1 MWAKAEDKRG
11 FDRGEK
17 MDEEQVKS
25 INWSVVGKILKKRI
39 VWIVAVAA
47 VVAIVAGLL
56 FAFVLND
63 GKDTYSLSFDLR
75 TPGSLGTYPDG
86 TPFSVQSLIFEE
98 NLQAVKD
105 AGGEKFADIN
115 LENLPENAFTIT
127 DNSVNGEGEAQSY
140 AVRYTITAKS
150 GMFSSY
156 EQGNEFLIALLNNY
170 VNESNSR
177 LASRDY
183 TAWEKTYANATT
195 YDAAISTLRSQY
207 DSVLASY
214 DALISTRAYADH
226 IVEGETVAQHRA
238 DAAADISARLTA
250 LSEWQTTD
258 KYVMKGNE
266 IFADSEAK
274 SLMDSYA
281 LNSAKIDDLKTQ
293 LSDLLKMYGYGE
305 ENNGLT
311 SSALDTFESFH
322 STIASLTQS
331 NTTIANTLGKLGY
344 TLDAESGTWA
354 KADQENYNSA
364 PERFLTELDAVK
376 GMIVA
381 STAEMKTVEASVY
394 DEFTDVK
401 LMQGRADVAGGGT
414 SPIIVAVLC
423 FVLAAAAM
431 CLIFLL
437 AEYGKL
443 KREVEGAEAAAKA
456 EVKPEITFTD
466 KKDEK
471 EDLLSEAAATETD
484 EEEK

>member
-11 FDRGEK
+11 FDRGEI

-39 VWIVAVAA
+39 VWIVAVAV

-150 GMFSSY
+150 GVFSSY

-177 LASRDY
+177 LADRDY

-226 IVEGETVAQHRA
+226 VVEGETVAQHRA

-258 KYVMKGNE
+258 KYVMQGNE
-266 IFADSEAK
+266 IFADREAE

-281 LNSAKIDDLKTQ
+281 LNSAKIDDLTAQ
-293 LSDLLKMYGYGE
+293 LTKLIGVYGE
-305 ENNGLT
+305 KLS

-344 TLDAESGTWA
+344 TLDASGTTWN
-354 KADQENYNSA
+354 KADQENYNLA
-364 PERFLTELDAVK
+364 PDEFRTELDAVK

-437 AEYGKL
+437 AEYGKV

>member
-11 FDRGEK
+11 FDRGEI

-39 VWIVAVAA
+39 VWIVAVAV

-105 AGGEKFADIN
+105 AGGEKFADID

-127 DNSVNGEGEAQSY
+127 DNSVNQEGEAQSY
-140 AVRYTITAKS
+140 TVRYTITAKS
-150 GMFSSY
+150 GVFSSY

-226 IVEGETVAQHRA
+226 VVEGETVAQHRA

-258 KYVMKGNE
+258 KYVMQGNE

-281 LNSAKIDDLKTQ
+281 LNSAKIDDLTAQ
-293 LSDLLKMYGYGE
+293 LTKLIEIYGE
-305 ENNGLT
+305 KLS

-344 TLDAESGTWA
+344 TLDASGTTWN
-354 KADQENYNSA
+354 KADQENYNLA
-364 PERFLTELDAVK
+364 PDEFLTELDAVK

-456 EVKPEITFTD
+456 KPEITFTD

>member
-1 MWAKAEDKRG
+1 MWAKTEDKRG
-11 FDRGEK
+11 FDRGEI

-105 AGGEKFADIN
+105 AGGEKFADID

-127 DNSVNGEGEAQSY
+127 DNSVNQEGEAQSY

-150 GMFSSY
+150 GVFSSY

-177 LASRDY
+177 LDSRDY

-195 YDAAISTLRSQY
+195 YDAAINTLRSQY

-226 IVEGETVAQHRA
+226 LVEGQTVAQHRA

-258 KYVMKGNE
+258 KYVMPGNE
-266 IFADSEAK
+266 DFADREAE

-281 LNSAKIDDLKTQ
+281 LNSAKIADLTAQ
-293 LSDLLKMYGYGE
+293 LTKLIELYGKK
-305 ENNGLT
+305 LPST
-311 SSALDTFESFH
+311 ALDTFESFH

-344 TLDAESGTWA
+344 ALDASGTTWN
-354 KADQENYNSA
+354 KADQGKYNEA
-364 PERFLTELDAVK
+364 PERFRTELEAVK
-376 GMIVA
+376 GMIEA
-381 STAEMKTVEASVY
+381 STTEMKTVEASVY

-437 AEYGKL
+437 AEYGKV

-471 EDLLSEAAATETD
+471 EDLLSEAAATETN

>member
-11 FDRGEK
+11 FDRGEI

-39 VWIVAVAA
+39 VWIVAVAV

-150 GMFSSY
+150 GVFSSY

-177 LASRDY
+177 LDSRDY
-183 TAWEKTYANATT
+183 TAWEKTYDNATT

-226 IVEGETVAQHRA
+226 RVDGQTVAQHRA

-258 KYVMKGNE
+258 KYVMPGNE
-266 IFADSEAK
+266 DFADREAE

-281 LNSAKIDDLKTQ
+281 LNSAKIADLTAQ
-293 LSDLLKMYGYGE
+293 LTKLIELYGE
-305 ENNGLT
+305 KLPST
-311 SSALDTFESFH
+311 ALDTFESFH

-344 TLDAESGTWA
+344 ALDASGTTWN
-354 KADQENYNSA
+354 KADQGKYNEA
-364 PERFLTELDAVK
+364 PERFRTELEAVK
-376 GMIVA
+376 GMIKA
-381 STAEMKTVEASVY
+381 STEEMKTVEASVY

-401 LMQGRADVAGGGT
+401 LMQGRADVTGGGT

-437 AEYGKL
+437 AEYGKV

-456 EVKPEITFTD
+456 KPEITFTD

>member
-39 VWIVAVAA
+39 VWIVAVAV

-105 AGGEKFADIN
+105 AGGEKFADID
-115 LENLPENAFTIT
+115 LENLPENAFTIK

-150 GMFSSY
+150 GVFSSY

-177 LASRDY
+177 LDSRDY

-207 DSVLASY
+207 DSVLAAY
-214 DALISTRAYADH
+214 DSLTSTRAYADH
-226 IVEGETVAQHRA
+226 VVDGETVAQHRA

-281 LNSAKIDDLKTQ
+281 LNSAKIDDLTAQ
-293 LSDLLKMYGYGE
+293 LTKLSEIYGE
-305 ENNGLT
+305 KLS

-344 TLDAESGTWA
+344 TLDASGTTWN
-354 KADQENYNSA
+354 KADQENYNLA
-364 PERFLTELDAVK
+364 PDEFLTELDAVK

>member
-39 VWIVAVAA
+39 VWIVAVAV

-105 AGGEKFADIN
+105 AGGEKFADID
-115 LENLPENAFTIT
+115 LENLPENAFTIK
-127 DNSVNGEGEAQSY
+127 DNSVNQEGEAQSY

-177 LASRDY
+177 LANRDY

-226 IVEGETVAQHRA
+226 VVEGETVAQHRA

-258 KYVMKGNE
+258 KYVMPGNE
-266 IFADSEAK
+266 IFADREAE

-281 LNSAKIDDLKTQ
+281 LNSAKIDDLTDKLIELIGHYGDK
-293 LSDLLKMYGYGE
+293 LS
-305 ENNGLT
+305 

-344 TLDAESGTWA
+344 TLDASGTTWN
-354 KADQENYNSA
+354 KADQENYNLA
-364 PERFLTELDAVK
+364 PDEFLTELDAVK

-431 CLIFLL
+431 SLIFLL

>member
-39 VWIVAVAA
+39 VWIVAVAV

-105 AGGEKFADIN
+105 AGGEKFADID
-115 LENLPENAFTIT
+115 LENLPENAFTIK
-127 DNSVNGEGEAQSY
+127 DNSVNQEGEAQSY

-177 LASRDY
+177 LANRDY

-226 IVEGETVAQHRA
+226 VVEGETVAQHRA

-258 KYVMKGNE
+258 KYVMPGNE
-266 IFADSEAK
+266 IFADREAE

-281 LNSAKIDDLKTQ
+281 LNSAKIDDLTDKLIELIGHYGDK
-293 LSDLLKMYGYGE
+293 LS
-305 ENNGLT
+305 

-344 TLDAESGTWA
+344 TLDASGTTWN
-354 KADQENYNSA
+354 KADQEKYNLA
-364 PERFLTELDAVK
+364 PDEFLTELDAVK

-431 CLIFLL
+431 SLIFLL

>member
-11 FDRGEK
+11 FDRGEI

-39 VWIVAVAA
+39 VWIVAVAV

-127 DNSVNGEGEAQSY
+127 DNSVNQEGEAQSY
-140 AVRYTITAKS
+140 AARYTLTAKS
-150 GMFSSY
+150 GVFSSY

-183 TAWEKTYANATT
+183 MAWKKTYDNATT

-226 IVEGETVAQHRA
+226 RVEGETVAQHRA

-258 KYVMKGNE
+258 KYVMRGNE

-281 LNSAKIDDLKTQ
+281 LNSAKIDDLTAQ
-293 LSDLLKMYGYGE
+293 LTKLIEIYGDK
-305 ENNGLT
+305 LS

-344 TLDAESGTWA
+344 TLDASGTTWN
-354 KADQENYNSA
+354 KADQEKYNWA
-364 PERFLTELDAVK
+364 PERFRTELDAVM
-376 GMIVA
+376 GMIKA
-381 STAEMKTVEASVY
+381 STEEMKTVEASVY

-456 EVKPEITFTD
+456 EAKPEITFTD
-466 KKDEK
+466 KNDEK

>member
-11 FDRGEK
+11 FDRGEI

-39 VWIVAVAA
+39 VWIVAVAV

-105 AGGEKFADIN
+105 AGGEKFADID
-115 LENLPENAFTIT
+115 LENLPENAFTIK
-127 DNSVNGEGEAQSY
+127 DNSVNQEGEAQSY
-140 AVRYTITAKS
+140 AVRYTLTAKS
-150 GMFSSY
+150 GVFSSY

-177 LASRDY
+177 LDSRDY

-226 IVEGETVAQHRA
+226 VVEGETVAQHRA

-258 KYVMKGNE
+258 KYVMQGNE

-281 LNSAKIDDLKTQ
+281 LNSAKIDDLTAQ
-293 LSDLLKMYGYGE
+293 LTKLIEIYGDK
-305 ENNGLT
+305 LS

-344 TLDAESGTWA
+344 TLDASGTTWN
-354 KADQENYNSA
+354 KADQENYNLA
-364 PERFLTELDAVK
+364 PDEFLTELDAVK

-466 KKDEK
+466 KNDEK

>member
-11 FDRGEK
+11 FDRGEI

-105 AGGEKFADIN
+105 AGGEKFADID

-177 LASRDY
+177 LANRDY

-226 IVEGETVAQHRA
+226 VVEGETVAQHRA

-258 KYVMKGNE
+258 KYVMPGNE
-266 IFADSEAK
+266 DFADREAE

-281 LNSAKIDDLKTQ
+281 LNSAKIDDLTDKLTE
-293 LSDLLKMYGYGE
+293 LIGIYGE
-305 ENNGLT
+305 KLS

-344 TLDAESGTWA
+344 TLDASGTTWN
-354 KADQENYNSA
+354 KANQEKYNLA
-364 PERFLTELDAVK
+364 PPEFRTELDAVMR
-376 GMIVA
+376 MIEA
-381 STAEMKTVEASVY
+381 STTEMKTVEASVY

>member
-11 FDRGEK
+11 FDRGEI

-39 VWIVAVAA
+39 VWIVAVAV

-56 FAFVLND
+56 FAFVLNE

-105 AGGEKFADIN
+105 AGGEKFADID
-115 LENLPENAFTIT
+115 LENLPENAFTIK

-177 LASRDY
+177 LDSRDY

-258 KYVMKGNE
+258 KYVMPGNE

-281 LNSAKIDDLKTQ
+281 LNSAKIDDLKAQ
-293 LSDLLKMYGYGE
+293 LTKLIEIYGDK
-305 ENNGLT
+305 LS

-344 TLDAESGTWA
+344 TLDASGTTWN
-354 KADQENYNSA
+354 KADQENYNLA
-364 PERFLTELDAVK
+364 PDEFLTELDAVK
-376 GMIVA
+376 GMIKA

>member
-11 FDRGEK
+11 FDRGEI

-39 VWIVAVAA
+39 VWIVAVAV

-105 AGGEKFADIN
+105 AGGEKFADID

-140 AVRYTITAKS
+140 AVHYTITAKS

-226 IVEGETVAQHRA
+226 VVDGETVAQHRA

-258 KYVMKGNE
+258 KYVMPGNE

-281 LNSAKIDDLKTQ
+281 LNSAKIDDLTAQ
-293 LSDLLKMYGYGE
+293 LTKLIEIYGDK
-305 ENNGLT
+305 LS

-344 TLDAESGTWA
+344 TLNASGTTWN
-354 KADQENYNSA
+354 KADKNYNLA
-364 PERFLTELDAVK
+364 PVEFLTELNAVK
-376 GMIVA
+376 DMIEA
-381 STAEMKTVEASVY
+381 STTEMKTVEASVY

-443 KREVEGAEAAAKA
+443 KREVEGAEVAAKA
-456 EVKPEITFTD
+456 EPEITFTD

-484 EEEK
+484 EEKK

>member
-11 FDRGEK
+11 FDRGEI

-39 VWIVAVAA
+39 VWIVAVAV

-105 AGGEKFADIN
+105 AGGEKFADID
-115 LENLPENAFTIT
+115 LENLPGNAFTIT
-127 DNSVNGEGEAQSY
+127 NNSVNEEGEAQSY
-140 AVRYTITAKS
+140 AARYTLTAKS
-150 GMFSSY
+150 GVFSSY

-177 LASRDY
+177 LANRDY

-226 IVEGETVAQHRA
+226 VVEGETVAQHRA

-258 KYVMKGNE
+258 KYVMPGNE

-281 LNSAKIDDLKTQ
+281 LNSAKIDDLTAQ
-293 LSDLLKMYGYGE
+293 LTKLIEIYGDK
-305 ENNGLT
+305 LS

-344 TLDAESGTWA
+344 TLDASGTTWN
-354 KADQENYNSA
+354 KADQENYNLA
-364 PERFLTELDAVK
+364 PDEFLTELDAVK

-381 STAEMKTVEASVY
+381 STTEMKTVEASVY

>member
-11 FDRGEK
+11 FDRGEI

-105 AGGEKFADIN
+105 AGGEKFADID

-127 DNSVNGEGEAQSY
+127 DNSVNQEGEAQSY

-170 VNESNSR
+170 VNESSSR
-177 LASRDY
+177 LANRDY

-258 KYVMKGNE
+258 KYVMPGNE

-281 LNSAKIDDLKTQ
+281 LNSAKIDDLTAQ
-293 LSDLLKMYGYGE
+293 LTKLIEIYGDK
-305 ENNGLT
+305 LS

-344 TLDAESGTWA
+344 TLDASGTTWN
-354 KADQENYNSA
+354 KADQENYNLA
-364 PERFLTELDAVK
+364 PDEFLTELDAVK

-381 STAEMKTVEASVY
+381 STTEMKTVEASVY

-437 AEYGKL
+437 AEYGKV

-456 EVKPEITFTD
+456 KPEITFTD

>member
-1 MWAKAEDKRG
+1 
-11 FDRGEK
+11 

-105 AGGEKFADIN
+105 AGGEKFADID
-115 LENLPENAFTIT
+115 LENLPGNAFTIT
-127 DNSVNGEGEAQSY
+127 DNSVNKEGEAQSY
-140 AVRYTITAKS
+140 AARYTITAKS

-183 TAWEKTYANATT
+183 TAWVKTYDNATT

-207 DSVLASY
+207 DFVLASY

-226 IVEGETVAQHRA
+226 LVEGETVAQHRA

-250 LSEWQTTD
+250 LSDWQSTN
-258 KYVMKGNE
+258 KYVMQGNE
-266 IFADSEAK
+266 DFADREAEN
-274 SLMDSYA
+274 LMDSYA
-281 LNSAKIDDLKTQ
+281 LNSAKIDDLTAQ
-293 LSDLLKMYGYGE
+293 LTKLIEIYGDK
-305 ENNGLT
+305 LS

-331 NTTIANTLGKLGY
+331 NTTIANTLEKLGY
-344 TLDAESGTWA
+344 TLDASGTWA
-354 KADQENYNSA
+354 KAEQENYNLA
-364 PERFLTELDAVK
+364 PESFLAELNAVK
-376 GMIVA
+376 DMIVA

-401 LMQGRADVAGGGT
+401 LMQGKADVTGGGT

>member
-11 FDRGEK
+11 FDRGEI

-39 VWIVAVAA
+39 VWIVAVAV

-127 DNSVNGEGEAQSY
+127 DNSVNQEGEAQSY

-150 GMFSSY
+150 GVFSSY

-170 VNESNSR
+170 VDESNSR

-207 DSVLASY
+207 DFVLASY

-226 IVEGETVAQHRA
+226 RVDGQTVAQHRA

-258 KYVMKGNE
+258 KYVMPGNE

-281 LNSAKIDDLKTQ
+281 LNSAKIDDLTAQ
-293 LSDLLKMYGYGE
+293 LTKLIEIYGKK
-305 ENNGLT
+305 LS

-344 TLDAESGTWA
+344 TLDASGTTWN
-354 KADQENYNSA
+354 KADQEKYNWA
-364 PERFLTELDAVK
+364 PERFRTELDAVM
-376 GMIVA
+376 GMIKA
-381 STAEMKTVEASVY
+381 STEEMKTVEASVY

-431 CLIFLL
+431 SLIFLL

>member
-1 MWAKAEDKRG
+1 
-11 FDRGEK
+11 
-17 MDEEQVKS
+17 MDEEQEKS

-105 AGGEKFADIN
+105 AGGEKFADID
-115 LENLPENAFTIT
+115 LENLPGNALTIT
-127 DNSVNGEGEAQSY
+127 DNSVNEEGAAQSY
-140 AVRYTITAKS
+140 AARYTLTAKS

-177 LASRDY
+177 LANRDY
-183 TAWEKTYANATT
+183 TAWEKTYDNATT

-207 DSVLASY
+207 DFVLASY
-214 DALISTRAYADH
+214 DSLISTRAYADH
-226 IVEGETVAQHRA
+226 VVDGETVAQHRA

-250 LSEWQTTD
+250 LSDWQSTN
-258 KYVMKGNE
+258 KYVMQGNE
-266 IFADSEAK
+266 IFADSEAEN
-274 SLMDSYA
+274 LMDSYA
-281 LNSAKIDDLKTQ
+281 LNSAKIDDLMDK
-293 LSDLLKMYGYGE
+293 LAELIRLYGE
-305 ENNGLT
+305 KLT
-311 SSALDTFESFH
+311 ASALDTFESFH

-331 NTTIANTLGKLGY
+331 NTTIANTLEKLGY
-344 TLDAESGTWA
+344 ALDESGTWA
-354 KADQENYNSA
+354 KAEQENYNLA
-364 PERFLTELDAVK
+364 PNEFLAELNAVK
-376 GMIVA
+376 VMIVA

-401 LMQGRADVAGGGT
+401 LMQGKADVTGGGT

>member
-1 MWAKAEDKRG
+1 
-11 FDRGEK
+11 

-105 AGGEKFADIN
+105 AGGEKFDDID
-115 LENLPENAFTIT
+115 LENLSGNALTIT
-127 DNSVNGEGEAQSY
+127 DNSVNKEGEAQSY
-140 AVRYTITAKS
+140 AARYTLTAKS

-177 LASRDY
+177 LANRDY
-183 TAWEKTYANATT
+183 TAWEKTYANAIT

-207 DSVLASY
+207 DFVLASY
-214 DALISTRAYADH
+214 DSLISTRAYADH
-226 IVEGETVAQHRA
+226 VVDGETVAQHRA

-250 LSEWQTTD
+250 LSDWQSTN
-258 KYVMKGNE
+258 KYVMQGNE
-266 IFADSEAK
+266 IFADSEAEN
-274 SLMDSYA
+274 LMDSYA
-281 LNSAKIDDLKTQ
+281 LNSAKIDDLMDK
-293 LSDLLKMYGYGE
+293 LAELIRLYGE
-305 ENNGLT
+305 KLT
-311 SSALDTFESFH
+311 ASALDTFESFH

-331 NTTIANTLGKLGY
+331 NTTIANTLEKLGY
-344 TLDAESGTWA
+344 ALDESGTWA
-354 KADQENYNSA
+354 KAEQENYNLA
-364 PERFLTELDAVK
+364 PESFLTELDAVK
-376 GMIVA
+376 VMIVA

-401 LMQGRADVAGGGT
+401 LMQGKADVTGGGT

>member
-39 VWIVAVAA
+39 VWIVAVAV

-115 LENLPENAFTIT
+115 LENLPDNALTIT

-150 GMFSSY
+150 GMFSSC

-183 TAWEKTYANATT
+183 TAWEKTYDNATT

-226 IVEGETVAQHRA
+226 VVDGETVAQHRA

-266 IFADSEAK
+266 IFADREAE

-281 LNSAKIDDLKTQ
+281 LNSAKIDDLTAQ
-293 LSDLLKMYGYGE
+293 LTKLIEIYGDK
-305 ENNGLT
+305 LS

-344 TLDAESGTWA
+344 TLDASGTTWN
-354 KADQENYNSA
+354 KADQKKYNLA
-364 PERFLTELDAVK
+364 PDEFTDELDAVK

-437 AEYGKL
+437 AEYGKV

>member
-11 FDRGEK
+11 FDRGEI

-39 VWIVAVAA
+39 VWIVAVAV

-105 AGGEKFADIN
+105 AGGEKFADID

-127 DNSVNGEGEAQSY
+127 DNSVNQEGEAQSY

-150 GMFSSY
+150 GVFSSY

-177 LASRDY
+177 LADRDY

-226 IVEGETVAQHRA
+226 VVEGETVAQHRA

-258 KYVMKGNE
+258 KYVMPGNE

-344 TLDAESGTWA
+344 TLDASGTTWN
-354 KADQENYNSA
+354 KADQENYNLA

-456 EVKPEITFTD
+456 KPEITFTD

>member
-39 VWIVAVAA
+39 VWIVAVAV

-98 NLQAVKD
+98 NLQVVKD
-105 AGGEKFADIN
+105 AGGEKFADID

-127 DNSVNGEGEAQSY
+127 DNSVNQEGEAQSY
-140 AVRYTITAKS
+140 AARYTITAKS
-150 GMFSSY
+150 GVFSSY

-177 LASRDY
+177 LDSRDY

-226 IVEGETVAQHRA
+226 VVDGETVAQHRA

-281 LNSAKIDDLKTQ
+281 LNSAKIDDLTAQ
-293 LSDLLKMYGYGE
+293 LTKLSEIYGDK
-305 ENNGLT
+305 LS

-344 TLDAESGTWA
+344 ALDASGTTWN
-354 KADQENYNSA
+354 KADQENYNLA
-364 PERFLTELDAVK
+364 PDEFLTELDAVK

>member
-11 FDRGEK
+11 FDRGEI

-39 VWIVAVAA
+39 VWIVAVAV

-105 AGGEKFADIN
+105 AGGEKFADID
-115 LENLPENAFTIT
+115 LENLPENAFTIK
-127 DNSVNGEGEAQSY
+127 DNSVNQEGEAQSY
-140 AVRYTITAKS
+140 AARYTITAKS
-150 GMFSSY
+150 GVFSSY

-226 IVEGETVAQHRA
+226 VVEGETVAQHRA

-258 KYVMKGNE
+258 KYVMKDNE
-266 IFADSEAK
+266 DFADSEAK

-281 LNSAKIDDLKTQ
+281 LNSAKIDDLTAQ
-293 LSDLLKMYGYGE
+293 LTKLIEIYGE
-305 ENNGLT
+305 KLT

-354 KADQENYNSA
+354 KPKAENEQENYNLA
-364 PERFLTELDAVK
+364 PVEFLTKLDEVK
-376 GMIVA
+376 NMIVA
-381 STAEMKTVEASVY
+381 STTEMKTVEASVY

-401 LMQGRADVAGGGT
+401 LMQSRADVAGGGT

-456 EVKPEITFTD
+456 KPEITFTD
-466 KKDEK
+466 KNDEK

>member
-1 MWAKAEDKRG
+1 
-11 FDRGEK
+11 

-39 VWIVAVAA
+39 VWIVAVAV

-105 AGGEKFADIN
+105 AGGEKFADID

-127 DNSVNGEGEAQSY
+127 DNSVNQEGEAQSY

-150 GMFSSY
+150 GVFSSY

-177 LASRDY
+177 LANRDY
-183 TAWEKTYANATT
+183 TAWEKTYDNATT

-214 DALISTRAYADH
+214 DALTSTRAYADH
-226 IVEGETVAQHRA
+226 VVDGETVAQHRA

-258 KYVMKGNE
+258 KYVMPGNE

-281 LNSAKIDDLKTQ
+281 LNSAKIDDLTAKLTKLIEIYGDK
-293 LSDLLKMYGYGE
+293 LS
-305 ENNGLT
+305 

-354 KADQENYNSA
+354 KPKAENEQENYNLA
-364 PERFLTELDAVK
+364 PVEFLTELNAVK
-376 GMIVA
+376 NMIVA
-381 STAEMKTVEASVY
+381 STAEMQTVEASVY

-401 LMQGRADVAGGGT
+401 LMQGRADVTGGGT

-456 EVKPEITFTD
+456 KPEITFTD

>member
-11 FDRGEK
+11 FDRGEI

-39 VWIVAVAA
+39 VWIVAVAV

-105 AGGEKFADIN
+105 AGGEKFADID
-115 LENLPENAFTIT
+115 LENLPGNAFTIT
-127 DNSVNGEGEAQSY
+127 NNSVNEEGEAQSY
-140 AVRYTITAKS
+140 AARYTLTAKS
-150 GMFSSY
+150 GVFSSY

-226 IVEGETVAQHRA
+226 VVDGETVAQHRA
-238 DAAADISARLTA
+238 DAAADISAHLTA
-250 LSEWQTTD
+250 LSEWQSTY
-258 KYVMKGNE
+258 KYVMQGNE
-266 IFADSEAK
+266 IFADSEAE

-281 LNSAKIDDLKTQ
+281 LNSAKIDDLTAQ
-293 LSDLLKMYGYGE
+293 LTKLIEIYGDSSPRATRRSRTRSE
-305 ENNGLT
+305 
-311 SSALDTFESFH
+311 SSAIR
-322 STIASLTQS
+322 STRAEQRGIRRIRKNTIWLPLNSSPSLTKS
-331 NTTIANTLGKLGY
+331 RK
-344 TLDAESGTWA
+344 
-354 KADQENYNSA
+354 
-364 PERFLTELDAVK
+364 
-376 GMIVA
+376 
-381 STAEMKTVEASVY
+381 
-394 DEFTDVK
+394 
-401 LMQGRADVAGGGT
+401 
-414 SPIIVAVLC
+414 
-423 FVLAAAAM
+423 
-431 CLIFLL
+431 
-437 AEYGKL
+437 
-443 KREVEGAEAAAKA
+443 
-456 EVKPEITFTD
+456 
-466 KKDEK
+466 
-471 EDLLSEAAATETD
+471 
-484 EEEK
+484 

>member
-11 FDRGEK
+11 FDRGEI

-39 VWIVAVAA
+39 VWIVAVAV

-56 FAFVLND
+56 FAFVLNE

-105 AGGEKFADIN
+105 AGGEKFADID
-115 LENLPENAFTIT
+115 LENLPGNAFTIT
-127 DNSVNGEGEAQSY
+127 NNSVNEEGEAQSY
-140 AVRYTITAKS
+140 AARYTLTAKS
-150 GMFSSY
+150 GVFSSY

-226 IVEGETVAQHRA
+226 VVEGETVAQHRA

-250 LSEWQTTD
+250 LSEWQSTD
-258 KYVMKGNE
+258 KYVMPGNE

-281 LNSAKIDDLKTQ
+281 LNSAKIDDLTAQ
-293 LSDLLKMYGYGE
+293 LIELIGYYGDK
-305 ENNGLT
+305 LS

-344 TLDAESGTWA
+344 TLDASGTTWN
-354 KADQENYNSA
+354 KADQENYNLA
-364 PERFLTELDAVK
+364 PDEFLTELDAVK

-431 CLIFLL
+431 SLIFLL

>member
-1 MWAKAEDKRG
+1 MWAKVEDKRG
-11 FDRGEK
+11 FDRGEI

-39 VWIVAVAA
+39 VWIVAVAV

-56 FAFVLND
+56 FAFVLNE

-105 AGGEKFADIN
+105 AGGEKFADID
-115 LENLPENAFTIT
+115 LENLPENAFTIK
-127 DNSVNGEGEAQSY
+127 DNSVNQEGEAQSY
-140 AVRYTITAKS
+140 AARYTITAKS

-207 DSVLASY
+207 DFVLASY

-226 IVEGETVAQHRA
+226 RVDGQTVAQHRA

-258 KYVMKGNE
+258 KYVMPGNE
-266 IFADSEAK
+266 DFADREAE

-281 LNSAKIDDLKTQ
+281 LNSAKIKDLTTQ
-293 LSDLLKMYGYGE
+293 LTKLIELYGKK
-305 ENNGLT
+305 LPST
-311 SSALDTFESFH
+311 ALDTFESFH

-344 TLDAESGTWA
+344 ALDESGTTWN
-354 KADQENYNSA
+354 KANQENYNLA
-364 PERFLTELDAVK
+364 PDPFLAELNAVEV
-376 GMIVA
+376 MIKA
-381 STAEMKTVEASVY
+381 STEEMKTVEASVY

-431 CLIFLL
+431 SLIFLL

>member
-11 FDRGEK
+11 FDRGEI

-39 VWIVAVAA
+39 VWIVAVAV

-105 AGGEKFADIN
+105 AGGEKFADID

-177 LASRDY
+177 LDSRDY
-183 TAWEKTYANATT
+183 TAWEKTYDNATT

-226 IVEGETVAQHRA
+226 VVEGETVAQHRA

-258 KYVMKGNE
+258 KYVMPGNE

-281 LNSAKIDDLKTQ
+281 LNSAKIDDLTAKLTKLIELYGDK
-293 LSDLLKMYGYGE
+293 LS
-305 ENNGLT
+305 

-331 NTTIANTLGKLGY
+331 NTTIANTLEKLGY
-344 TLDAESGTWA
+344 TLDASGTTWN
-354 KADQENYNSA
+354 KADQENYNLA
-364 PERFLTELDAVK
+364 PDEFLTELDAVK

-456 EVKPEITFTD
+456 KPEITFTD

>member
-1 MWAKAEDKRG
+1 MWAKTEDKRG
-11 FDRGEK
+11 FDRGEI

-105 AGGEKFADIN
+105 AGGEKFADID

-127 DNSVNGEGEAQSY
+127 DNSVNQEGEAQSY

-150 GMFSSY
+150 GVFSSY

-226 IVEGETVAQHRA
+226 LVEGQTVAQHRA

-258 KYVMKGNE
+258 KYVMPGNE
-266 IFADSEAK
+266 DFADREAE

-281 LNSAKIDDLKTQ
+281 LNSAKIADLTAQ
-293 LSDLLKMYGYGE
+293 LTKLIELYGKK
-305 ENNGLT
+305 LPST
-311 SSALDTFESFH
+311 ALDTFESFH

-344 TLDAESGTWA
+344 ALDASGTTWN
-354 KADQENYNSA
+354 KADQGKYNEA
-364 PERFLTELDAVK
+364 PERFRTELEAVK
-376 GMIVA
+376 GMIEA
-381 STAEMKTVEASVY
+381 STTEMKTVEASVY

-437 AEYGKL
+437 AEYGKV

-471 EDLLSEAAATETD
+471 EDLLSEAAATETN

>member
-11 FDRGEK
+11 FDRGEI

-39 VWIVAVAA
+39 VWIVAVAV

-105 AGGEKFADIN
+105 AGGEKFADID

-177 LASRDY
+177 LADRDY

-226 IVEGETVAQHRA
+226 RVDGQTVAQHRA

-258 KYVMKGNE
+258 KYVMPGNE

-344 TLDAESGTWA
+344 TLDASGTTWN
-354 KADQENYNSA
+354 KADQENYNLA
-364 PERFLTELDAVK
+364 PPEFRTELDAVED
-376 GMIVA
+376 MIKA
-381 STAEMKTVEASVY
+381 STEEMKTVEASVY

-437 AEYGKL
+437 AEYGKV

-456 EVKPEITFTD
+456 KPEITFTD
-466 KKDEK
+466 KNDEK

>member
-11 FDRGEK
+11 FDRGEI

-98 NLQAVKD
+98 NLQAVKA
-105 AGGEKFADIN
+105 AGGEKFADID

-140 AVRYTITAKS
+140 AARYTITAKS

-177 LASRDY
+177 LANRDY

-258 KYVMKGNE
+258 KYVMPGNE

-281 LNSAKIDDLKTQ
+281 LNSAKIKDLTTQ
-293 LSDLLKMYGYGE
+293 LTKLIELYGKK
-305 ENNGLT
+305 LPST
-311 SSALDTFESFH
+311 ALDTFESFH

-344 TLDAESGTWA
+344 TLDASGTTWN
-354 KADQENYNSA
+354 KADQENYNLA
-364 PERFLTELDAVK
+364 PPEFRTELDAVED
-376 GMIVA
+376 MIKA
-381 STAEMKTVEASVY
+381 STEEMKTVEASVY

-437 AEYGKL
+437 AEYGKV

>member
-11 FDRGEK
+11 FDRGEI

-39 VWIVAVAA
+39 VWIVAVA
-47 VVAIVAGLL
+47 VEVAIVAGLL

-105 AGGEKFADIN
+105 AGGEKFADID

-127 DNSVNGEGEAQSY
+127 DNSVNQEGEAQSY
-140 AVRYTITAKS
+140 AARYTITAKS
-150 GMFSSY
+150 GVFSSY

-177 LASRDY
+177 LAGRDY
-183 TAWEKTYANATT
+183 TAWEKTYDNATT

-226 IVEGETVAQHRA
+226 VVEGETVAQHRA

-258 KYVMKGNE
+258 KYVMSGNE

-281 LNSAKIDDLKTQ
+281 LNSAKIDDLTAQ
-293 LSDLLKMYGYGE
+293 LTKLIEIYGDK
-305 ENNGLT
+305 LS

-344 TLDAESGTWA
+344 TLDASGTTWN
-354 KADQENYNSA
+354 KADQENYNLA
-364 PERFLTELDAVK
+364 PDEFLTELDAVK
-376 GMIVA
+376 GMIKA

-431 CLIFLL
+431 CLISLL

>member
-11 FDRGEK
+11 FDRGEI

-39 VWIVAVAA
+39 VWIVAVAV
-47 VVAIVAGLL
+47 VVAIVVGLL

-105 AGGEKFADIN
+105 AGGEKFADID
-115 LENLPENAFTIT
+115 LENLPENAFTIK
-127 DNSVNGEGEAQSY
+127 DNSVNQEGEAQSY

-195 YDAAISTLRSQY
+195 YDAAISTLRAQY

-214 DALISTRAYADH
+214 DALTSTRAYADH
-226 IVEGETVAQHRA
+226 VVDGATVAQHRA

-250 LSEWQTTD
+250 LSEWQSTD
-258 KYVMKGNE
+258 KYVMPGNE

-281 LNSAKIDDLKTQ
+281 LNSAKIDDLTAQ
-293 LSDLLKMYGYGE
+293 LTKLIEIYGE
-305 ENNGLT
+305 KLS

-344 TLDAESGTWA
+344 TLDASGTTWN
-354 KADQENYNSA
+354 KADQENYNLA
-364 PERFLTELDAVK
+364 PDEFLTELGAVE

>member
-11 FDRGEK
+11 FDRGEI

-39 VWIVAVAA
+39 VWIVAVAV

-105 AGGEKFADIN
+105 AGGEKFADID
-115 LENLPENAFTIT
+115 LENLPGNAFTIT
-127 DNSVNGEGEAQSY
+127 DNSVNEEGEAQSY
-140 AVRYTITAKS
+140 AARYTLTAKS

-226 IVEGETVAQHRA
+226 RVDGETVAQHRA

-258 KYVMKGNE
+258 KYVMPGNE
-266 IFADSEAK
+266 IFADREAE

-281 LNSAKIDDLKTQ
+281 LNSAKIDDLTAQ
-293 LSDLLKMYGYGE
+293 LTKLIEIYGE
-305 ENNGLT
+305 KLS

-344 TLDAESGTWA
+344 TLDASGTTWN
-354 KADQENYNSA
+354 KADQKNYNLA
-364 PERFLTELDAVK
+364 PVEFRTELDAVMV
-376 GMIVA
+376 MIRD
-381 STAEMKTVEASVY
+381 STTEMKTVEASVY

-466 KKDEK
+466 KNDEK

>member
-1 MWAKAEDKRG
+1 MWAKAEDKRD
-11 FDRGEK
+11 FDRGEI

-39 VWIVAVAA
+39 VWIVAVAV

-56 FAFVLND
+56 FAFVLNE

-105 AGGEKFADIN
+105 AGGEKFADID

-140 AVRYTITAKS
+140 AARYTITAKS
-150 GMFSSY
+150 GVFSSY

-226 IVEGETVAQHRA
+226 VVEGETVAQHRA

-258 KYVMKGNE
+258 KYVMPGNE

-281 LNSAKIDDLKTQ
+281 LNSAKIDDLTAQ
-293 LSDLLKMYGYGE
+293 LTKLIEIYGDK
-305 ENNGLT
+305 LS

-344 TLDAESGTWA
+344 TLDASGTTWN
-354 KADQENYNSA
+354 KADQENYNLA
-364 PERFLTELDAVK
+364 PGEFTDELDAVK

-401 LMQGRADVAGGGT
+401 LMQGKADVTGGGT

-437 AEYGKL
+437 AEYGKV

-466 KKDEK
+466 KNDEK

>member
-1 MWAKAEDKRG
+1 
-11 FDRGEK
+11 

-39 VWIVAVAA
+39 VWIVAVAV

-105 AGGEKFADIN
+105 AGGEKFADID
-115 LENLPENAFTIT
+115 LENLPENALTIT

-177 LASRDY
+177 LANRDY

-226 IVEGETVAQHRA
+226 VVDGETVAQHRA

-258 KYVMKGNE
+258 KYVMPGNE
-266 IFADSEAK
+266 NFADNEAK

-281 LNSAKIDDLKTQ
+281 LNSAKIDDLTDKLTE
-293 LSDLLKMYGYGE
+293 LIGLYGE
-305 ENNGLT
+305 KLT

-354 KADQENYNSA
+354 KPKAEDEQENYNLA
-364 PERFLTELDAVK
+364 PVEFTDELDAVK

-456 EVKPEITFTD
+456 KPEITFTD
-466 KKDEK
+466 KNDEK

>member
-11 FDRGEK
+11 FDRGEI

-39 VWIVAVAA
+39 VWIVAVAV

-56 FAFVLND
+56 FAFVLNE

-75 TPGSLGTYPDG
+75 TPGLLGTYPDG

-105 AGGEKFADIN
+105 AGGEKFVDID
-115 LENLPENAFTIT
+115 LENLPGNAFTIT
-127 DNSVNGEGEAQSY
+127 NNSVNEEGEAQSY
-140 AVRYTITAKS
+140 AARYTITAKS
-150 GMFSSY
+150 GVFSSY

-226 IVEGETVAQHRA
+226 VVEGETVAQHRA

-250 LSEWQTTD
+250 LSEWQSTD
-258 KYVMKGNE
+258 KYVMPGNE

-281 LNSAKIDDLKTQ
+281 LNSAKIDDLTAQ
-293 LSDLLKMYGYGE
+293 LIELIGYYGDK
-305 ENNGLT
+305 LS

-344 TLDAESGTWA
+344 TLDASGTTWN
-354 KADQENYNSA
+354 KADQENYNLA
-364 PERFLTELDAVK
+364 PDEFLTELDAVK

-381 STAEMKTVEASVY
+381 STTEMKTVEASVY

>member
-11 FDRGEK
+11 FDRGEI

-105 AGGEKFADIN
+105 AGGEKFADID

-127 DNSVNGEGEAQSY
+127 DNSVNQEGEAQSY

-150 GMFSSY
+150 GVFSSY

-177 LASRDY
+177 LANRDY

-226 IVEGETVAQHRA
+226 VVEGETVAQHRA

-258 KYVMKGNE
+258 KYVMQGNE

-281 LNSAKIDDLKTQ
+281 LNSAKIDDLTAQ
-293 LSDLLKMYGYGE
+293 LTKLIEIYGE
-305 ENNGLT
+305 KLS

-344 TLDAESGTWA
+344 TLDASGTTWN
-354 KADQENYNSA
+354 KADQENYNLA

-376 GMIVA
+376 DMIKA
-381 STAEMKTVEASVY
+381 STEEMKTVEASVY

-437 AEYGKL
+437 AEYGKV

-456 EVKPEITFTD
+456 KPEITFTD

>member
-1 MWAKAEDKRG
+1 MWAKAADKRG
-11 FDRGEK
+11 FDRGEI

-105 AGGEKFADIN
+105 AGGEKFADID

-177 LASRDY
+177 LDSRDY

-226 IVEGETVAQHRA
+226 VVEGETVAQHRA

-258 KYVMKGNE
+258 KYVMPGNE

-281 LNSAKIDDLKTQ
+281 LNSAKIDDLTAQ
-293 LSDLLKMYGYGE
+293 LTKLIEIYGDK
-305 ENNGLT
+305 LS

-344 TLDAESGTWA
+344 TLDASGTTWN
-354 KADQENYNSA
+354 KADQENYNLA
-364 PERFLTELDAVK
+364 PGEFTDELDAVK

-437 AEYGKL
+437 AEYGKV

-456 EVKPEITFTD
+456 EVKPDITFTD

>member
-39 VWIVAVAA
+39 VWIVAVAV

-98 NLQAVKD
+98 NLQAVKA
-105 AGGEKFADIN
+105 AGGEKFADID

-140 AVRYTITAKS
+140 AARYTLTAKS
-150 GMFSSY
+150 GVFSSY

-177 LASRDY
+177 LDSRDY

-195 YDAAISTLRSQY
+195 YDAAINTLRSQY

-226 IVEGETVAQHRA
+226 VVDGETVAQHRA

-258 KYVMKGNE
+258 KYVMPGNE

-281 LNSAKIDDLKTQ
+281 LNSAKIDDLTAQ
-293 LSDLLKMYGYGE
+293 LTKLIEIYGDK
-305 ENNGLT
+305 LS

-344 TLDAESGTWA
+344 ALDASGTTWN
-354 KADQENYNSA
+354 KADQENYNLA
-364 PERFLTELDAVK
+364 PDEFLTELDAVK

-456 EVKPEITFTD
+456 KPEITFTD

-471 EDLLSEAAATETD
+471 EDLLSEAARTETD

>member
-11 FDRGEK
+11 FDRGEI

-39 VWIVAVAA
+39 VWIVAVAV

-105 AGGEKFADIN
+105 AGGEKFADID

-127 DNSVNGEGEAQSY
+127 DNSVNQEGEAQSY

-177 LASRDY
+177 LANRDY

-226 IVEGETVAQHRA
+226 VVEGETVAQHRA

-258 KYVMKGNE
+258 KYVMQGNE

-281 LNSAKIDDLKTQ
+281 LNSAKIDDLTAQ
-293 LSDLLKMYGYGE
+293 LTKLIEIYGDK
-305 ENNGLT
+305 LS

-344 TLDAESGTWA
+344 TLDASGTWA
-354 KADQENYNSA
+354 KAEQENYNLA
-364 PERFLTELDAVK
+364 PESFLTELDAVK
-376 GMIVA
+376 VMIVA

-401 LMQGRADVAGGGT
+401 LMQGKADVTGGGT

-443 KREVEGAEAAAKA
+443 KREVEGAEAAAEA